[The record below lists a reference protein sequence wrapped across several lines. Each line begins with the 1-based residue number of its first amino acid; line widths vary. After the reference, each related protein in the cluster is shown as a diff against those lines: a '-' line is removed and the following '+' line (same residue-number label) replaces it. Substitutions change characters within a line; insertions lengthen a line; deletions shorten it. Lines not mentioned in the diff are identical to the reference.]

1 MCDMM
6 KSVLAEGKS
15 CGYAELRIYSYVG
28 HSPKRAKK
36 HNVTNVYVER
46 NNKKRS
52 REFCFHRLMRY
63 IS

>member
-15 CGYAELRIYSYVG
+15 CGYAELRIYPYVG

-36 HNVTNVYVER
+36 HNVTNVYVEL

-52 REFCFHRLMRY
+52 GEFCFHRLMRY